1 MPATTGPVANAL
13 PAPRVVALQTTPAA
27 APAQAQRISLAVSV
41 LLVNSGA
48 TTATATPLAIGAG
61 TPTPRAG
68 GLPPLAGMRVQL
80 VNAFGDVLAEAITPE
95 SGEVTLRRDLAP
107 GTAVF
112 IRVPSPGLQIPVDTK
127 QPASALTITLPVGG

>member
-1 MPATTGPVANAL
+1 
-13 PAPRVVALQTTPAA
+13 VALQATL
-27 APAQAQRISLAVSV
+27 APAPALPQRISLAVSV

-48 TTATATPLAIGAG
+48 TTATVTPLAVGVG

-80 VNAFGDVLAEAITPE
+80 VNAFGDVLAEAITPD

-127 QPASALTITLPVGG
+127 QLASALTITLPVGG